1 MRKTINEHSTFLKSP
16 TFIILVGLFL
26 SVFFGIFSALFATF
40 AGEKYSMLLALPCL
54 IILVFVFIFARYTL
68 FYLVILFRSVMDPI
82 LDATKMGDFGLGAVI
97 NALVILIAIIAIIE
111 KPNPVRKVIS
121 TTWLPFFLIS
131 LVALVIA
138 PDLKAALKSY
148 LTLISY
154 AAVFALAIILVKD
167 EKDYGRWMLA
177 VFLSSLIPVAYGF
190 IDAAT
195 GGYISA
201 NGFRI
206 NSTFSHPNILAFY
219 LVLMISI
226 GFYFYKTQA
235 SYIPLWMR
243 KLLPIYIL
251 MMLALLLMTKTR
263 SAWVACIFFFTI
275 YALIYERKY
284 LVLIGLAL
292 LTSLLVP
299 EIRDRV
305 LDLGQGNEVINYSR
319 LNSYAWRKLI
329 WHDGLNW
336 MLPKH
341 YFFGY
346 GLESFK
352 YYSVDFF
359 TMSGGANSG
368 AHSVFVQLF
377 FETGVFGLAAFL
389 WLHIK
394 VAKLLIPFYK
404 TNRLM
409 IFSVVMFLLEYAF
422 YAYADNMLGY
432 LTFNWYLW
440 FVVGAAYAVNYSKQ
454 QNAVQGSSIVRPP
467 D

>member
-1 MRKTINEHSTFLKSP
+1 MNEHSTFLKLP
-16 TFIILVGLFL
+16 AFIVLLGLFL
-26 SVFFGIFSALFATF
+26 SVFFGVFSVLFAMF

-97 NALVILIAIIAIIE
+97 NALIILIAMIAIIE

-138 PDLKAALKSY
+138 PDHKAALKSY

-167 EKDYGRWMLA
+167 EKDYGRWMMA

-195 GGYISA
+195 GGYISS

-226 GFYFYKTQA
+226 AFYFYKTQA
-235 SYIPLWMR
+235 SYMPSWMR
-243 KLLPIYIL
+243 KLLPVYIL

-263 SAWVACIFFFTI
+263 SAWAACIFFFTI

-284 LVLIGLAL
+284 LILIGLAL
-292 LTSLLVP
+292 LSSLLVP

-329 WHDGLNW
+329 WHDGFNW

-359 TMSGGANSG
+359 TMAGGFNSG

-377 FETGVFGLAAFL
+377 FETGAFGLAAFI
-389 WLHIK
+389 WLHVK
-394 VAKLLIPFYK
+394 VTRLLIPFYK
-404 TNRLM
+404 TNKLM
-409 IFSVVMFLLEYAF
+409 IFSVVMFLLEYAL
-422 YAYADNMLGY
+422 YAYSDNMLGY

-440 FVVGAAYAVNYSKQ
+440 FVLGAAYAVNYAKQ
-454 QNAVQGSSIVRPP
+454 QNAIKDGIIVGPLG
-467 D
+467 